1 MEVLREKGAI
11 ENLIPYLEKSD
22 VIGEE
27 DIVDS
32 AYQILTADGG
42 LYMLPTNFVLYTLI
56 TKENGAVTKKIL
68 PSKKPCGPFGNVKRI
83 L

>member
-1 MEVLREKGAI
+1 MLREKGAI

-32 AYQILTADGG
+32 AYHVLTADGG
-42 LYMLPTNFVLYTLI
+42 LYMLPT
-56 TKENGAVTKKIL
+56 IL
-68 PSKKPCGPFGNVKRI
+68 CYI
-83 L
+83 H